1 MSSFWK
7 RFGPRAAMMR
17 AAALE
22 NPLLLR
28 RLADAPD
35 KTFHVYAIRLEAHL
49 AAHPAAGPAEIGEV
63 LGSAKLRA
71 LLEAAWGTCPD
82 GALSLLDRAG
92 PNVHEAGFYA
102 RLHALL
108 SNPRAAAL
116 LRRMSGAV
124 SYETIDRVELL
135 LKLDPALDAVP
146 GRIASRSLIA
156 LDWLL
161 RRLEGS
167 GVKLNRTALRRK
179 FRTVRGKWDNA
190 IRDMLLDHPR
200 VPAPWPGTA
209 MLVPIETPRALKK
222 TGQELR
228 MCLGEIRYL
237 TALVRNRSAYYRW
250 QGAETAV
257 IELREIGHGE
267 WEIYEMNG
275 NANASLKGATV
286 REIEAA
292 FRVAGVHPEYCID
305 RLCYLEAAE

>member
-7 RFGPRAAMMR
+7 RFGPRAHIMR

-35 KTFHVYAIRLEAHL
+35 KTFHVYAIRLEAL
-49 AAHPAAGPAEIGEV
+49 LVAQPAAGPAEIGAV
-63 LGSAKLRA
+63 LGDAKLRDQLA
-71 LLEAAWGTCPD
+71 AAWGVCPD

-92 PNVHEAGFYA
+92 PAVHEAGFYA
-102 RLHALL
+102 RLHALTRDAR
-108 SNPRAAAL
+108 SSAL
-116 LRRMSGAV
+116 LRRTSGAV
-124 SYETIDRVELL
+124 TYETIDRIELL
-135 LKLDPALDAVP
+135 MKLDPALDAVP
-146 GRIASRSLIA
+146 AKINARSLIA

-161 RRLEGS
+161 RRLENS
-167 GVKLNRTALRRK
+167 GVRLNRTALRRK

-190 IRDMLLDHPR
+190 VRDMLLDHPR
-200 VPAPWPGTA
+200 VAAPWPGTK

-222 TGQELR
+222 TGRELR

-237 TALVRNRSAYYRW
+237 TALVRNRSAFYRW
-250 QGAETAV
+250 HGAETAV
-257 IELREIGHGE
+257 IELRAIGHDE

-275 NANASLKGATV
+275 NANAALSAATT

-292 FRVAGVHPEYCID
+292 FRVAGVHPEYSID
-305 RLCYLEAAE
+305 RLEYLEAAE